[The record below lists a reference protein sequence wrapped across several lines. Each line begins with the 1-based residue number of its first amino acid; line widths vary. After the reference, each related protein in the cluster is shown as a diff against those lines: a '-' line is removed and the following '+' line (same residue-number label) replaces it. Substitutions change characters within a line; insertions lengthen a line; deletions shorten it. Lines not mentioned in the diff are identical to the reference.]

1 MASDGMRLKLRLIN
15 TLQIHTKLVLIGRK
29 CRCVGTYMRLTM
41 IEKHKR
47 SRRQAIAEYCKECS
61 YDPEDKGAGT
71 WRQQIEACVMSDCP
85 LYEFR
90 PLPRTNSP
98 TLPSGVV
105 KNDTP
110 QDLPDEAMVGLGV
123 HQPQP

>member
-1 MASDGMRLKLRLIN
+1 MSDATAVMESAITCNGKN
-15 TLQIHTKLVLIGRK
+15 GAVT
-29 CRCVGTYMRLTM
+29 RCNAVTG
-41 IEKHKR
+41 KKR
-47 SRRQAIAEYCKECS
+47 SRKQAIAEYCKECS

-71 WRQQIEACVMSDCP
+71 WRQQIEACVMTDCP

-90 PLPRTNSP
+90 PMSRTNSP

-110 QDLPDEAMVGLGV
+110 QDFPDEAMVGLGV

>member
-1 MASDGMRLKLRLIN
+1 MNLIMADK
-15 TLQIHTKLVLIGRK
+15 QQ
-29 CRCVGTYMRLTM
+29 
-41 IEKHKR
+41 R

-90 PLPRTNSP
+90 PMSRTNSP
-98 TLPSGVV
+98 TLLSGVA
-105 KNDTP
+105 KNVTP
-110 QDLPDEAMVGLGV
+110 LTLRQEARVGVRGT
-123 HQPQP
+123 P

>member
-1 MASDGMRLKLRLIN
+1 MTSATVVMERNVTCNEKNSAD
-15 TLQIHTKLVLIGRK
+15 T
-29 CRCVGTYMRLTM
+29 RCNAVTG
-41 IEKHKR
+41 KKR
-47 SRRQAIAEYCKECS
+47 SRKQAITEYCKECS

-71 WRQQIEACVMSDCP
+71 CRQQIEACVMSDCP

-90 PLPRTNSP
+90 PMSRTNSP
-98 TLPSGVV
+98 TLPSGVA

-110 QDLPDEAMVGLGV
+110 QDFPDEAMVGLGV